1 MALGKPPRACRR
13 CSGRAL
19 ELAAETGDSAYLER
33 QAGFLLLSGQLHV
46 GRQADSLE
54 AADDVPRQVKLP
66 PLHAVP
72 RGAGHSVMVIVP
84 ADATAVSDTGMV
96 AEPNYCIPIDGGF
109 WLREHAV

>member
-1 MALGKPPRACRR
+1 
-13 CSGRAL
+13 
-19 ELAAETGDSAYLER
+19 
-33 QAGFLLLSGQLHV
+33 
-46 GRQADSLE
+46 
-54 AADDVPRQVKLP
+54 
-66 PLHAVP
+66 VP